1 MAWIYFPALVESDSH
16 SNHGSEPSPIVSV
29 TDTLKASFCP
39 GCDQVK
45 LIPLQ
50 SGTMSQPCAERCSH
64 GLTLSSEDSPVRIS
78 ASQDVERAWTESE
91 AVFSSRSPDL
101 QENANLDLFSSKTSL
116 PSEPV
121 EVKEWSKNWPRSG
134 MTVAGLLSQPPQ
146 LEPSIE
152 EKDGFYWPTPTNR
165 DHKGGFQYG
174 RIRYG
179 KPSTETLDQT
189 VQAYRPGGLLNP
201 DPTAVKTFGQLNPQ
215 WVEWLMG
222 YEIGHTELDASVTAW
237 FRSKSERRSK
247 SSQG

>member
-1 MAWIYFPALVESDSH
+1 MAWIYLVESEGSALPSNLGYKPSH
-16 SNHGSEPSPIVSV
+16 TANESGMHKESCSPEWNRGSLTSP
-29 TDTLKASFCP
+29 
-39 GCDQVK
+39 
-45 LIPLQ
+45 Q
-50 SGTMSQPCAERCSH
+50 SGTMLLLSEARCSMS
-64 GLTLSSEDSPVRIS
+64 LSISSVPDFRVRIS
-78 ASQDVERAWTESE
+78 QLEGLEKAWQESEVDCSLKSQDLQKNSDLP
-91 AVFSSRSPDL
+91 SSSLRM
-101 QENANLDLFSSKTSL
+101 SL

-121 EVKEWSKNWPRSG
+121 AQKQYAKHWPKSG
-134 MTVAGLLSQPPQ
+134 MIVGGLLSQPPQ

-152 EKDGFYWPTPTNR
+152 EKDGFSWPTPTNR

-222 YEIGHTELDASVTAW
+222 YPVGWTELSVSAIAW
-237 FRSKSERRSK
+237 FRSKSGKRLKNS
-247 SSQG
+247 